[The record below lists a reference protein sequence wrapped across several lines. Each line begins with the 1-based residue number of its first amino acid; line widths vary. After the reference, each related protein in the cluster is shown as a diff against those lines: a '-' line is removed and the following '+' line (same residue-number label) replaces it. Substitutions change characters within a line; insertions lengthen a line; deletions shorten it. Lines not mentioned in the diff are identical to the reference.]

1 MKKKKRYLI
10 CLICNIL
17 MGLALSIL
25 EKMQFGTDPVTMF
38 NLWVSRYLNISL
50 GTWQA
55 LASLCILLFVLIID
69 RKKIGFGTV
78 SNMLVVGYS
87 FDFFTWVINQT
98 NLLEVYSGFLA
109 RVTLTILFLF
119 LFILSAAL
127 YNCLDIGVGAFDAI
141 PQVISSKTNIELK
154 DIRIIYDLFLFAF
167 GFLFGS
173 TYGIVSIFM
182 VFGLGYAIGLIKT
195 KMGDFVK
202 ET

>member
-1 MKKKKRYLI
+1 
-10 CLICNIL
+10 
-17 MGLALSIL
+17 
-25 EKMQFGTDPVTMF
+25 
-38 NLWVSRYLNISL
+38 
-50 GTWQA
+50 
-55 LASLCILLFVLIID
+55 
-69 RKKIGFGTV
+69 
-78 SNMLVVGYS
+78 MLVVGYS

-98 NLLEVYSGFLA
+98 NLSEVYSGFLA

-195 KMGDFVK
+195 KIGDFVK